1 MTIEEILGNQDL
13 LEIARQAVE
22 DALIDFRDS
31 RISQPLRG
39 NGLVVRERDGKESSI
54 IRFGPEEAIR
64 IGLQAIVD
72 HKNKAVDDV

>member
-1 MTIEEILGNQDL
+1 MTIEEILENDEL

-22 DALIDFRDS
+22 NVLIDFRDS

-72 HKNKAVDDV
+72 HKNKAEGDV